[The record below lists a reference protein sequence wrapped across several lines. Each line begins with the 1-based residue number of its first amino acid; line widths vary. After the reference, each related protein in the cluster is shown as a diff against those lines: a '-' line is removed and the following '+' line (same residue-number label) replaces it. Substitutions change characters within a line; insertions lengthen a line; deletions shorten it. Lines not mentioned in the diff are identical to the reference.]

1 MSYAV
6 CRMQKLKAFDLKG
19 IQFHNQRE
27 RESKTNFDID
37 KSKSSL
43 NYDFV
48 NDGPIDYNERVKE
61 IIDSQKVGDRKTR
74 KDAVV
79 VNELL
84 VTSDKGFF
92 DGLSPSEQS
101 RFFQESF
108 KLFSERYGKQNIA
121 YATVHYDEKT
131 PHLHIGVVPM
141 HEGKLQGKNVFNR
154 KELMWIQDNFP
165 EHMKKL
171 GFDLQRGEK
180 GSTREHIESQI
191 FKKHTLEES
200 LEKLSQELSSG
211 REEIKSITETLSEDV
226 LVPFERKEVEKVKT
240 GVMRY
245 EERETG
251 NYVLTPEQFE
261 LLEKKVRAARHVAK
275 ENERIQES
283 AFYQENIKLKEQ
295 VVKLD
300 NECKVLSEYTVSL
313 MKEKKGLENTVSS
326 LKAQIGDLSLE
337 IGEVYKNIREY
348 FKERTEGLDG
358 FKIHMKAFVGGVRER
373 LGNKTGEFEKKHQAE
388 EDPKRT
394 INRGWDMER

>member
-43 NYDFV
+43 NYDLV

-84 VTSDKGFF
+84 VTSDKDFF

-191 FKKHTLEES
+191 FKKQTLEES
-200 LEKLSQELSSG
+200 LEKLSQELSGG
-211 REEIKSITETLSEDV
+211 REEIENITKTLSEDV

-245 EERETG
+245 EERETD

-275 ENERIQES
+275 ENERIKES
-283 AFYQENIKLKEQ
+283 VLYRENVHLKKQ
-295 VVKLD
+295 VASLEGENKAVTELA
-300 NECKVLSEYTVSL
+300 VSL
-313 MKEKKGLENTVSS
+313 IGEKEGLENTVSS
-326 LKAQIGDLSLE
+326 LKAQIDNLRHE
-337 IGEVYKNIREY
+337 IGEVYKITKEY
-348 FKERTEGLDG
+348 FKGRYEDLDV
-358 FKIHMKAFVGGVRER
+358 FKKHLKDFVLIVKER
-373 LGNKTGEFEKKHQAE
+373 LGDREGEFEKNHFSKN
-388 EDPKRT
+388 KKTKT
-394 INRGWDMER
+394 IYQEWDRER